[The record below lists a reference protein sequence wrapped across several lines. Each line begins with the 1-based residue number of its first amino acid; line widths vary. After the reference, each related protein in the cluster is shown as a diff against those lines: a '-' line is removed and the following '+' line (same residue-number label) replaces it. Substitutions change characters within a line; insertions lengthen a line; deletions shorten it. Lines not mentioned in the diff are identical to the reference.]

1 MLTRRI
7 SGPND
12 EFLGIVAG
20 VAELRYFEDF
30 YQAIS
35 TDEGESVSLFRRD
48 GTILARYPRLSG
60 SGFNSIGAPIEPD

>member
-1 MLTRRI
+1 MLTRRV
-7 SGPND
+7 SGPNG

-35 TDEGESVSLFRRD
+35 TEGESVSLFRHD
-48 GTILARYPRLSG
+48 GTILARYPRVEKM
-60 SGFNSIGAPIEPD
+60 IGEKISS